1 MSIDVTN
8 YLGPA
13 ANRRPED
20 DDREDDDREDDDED
34 SNNDEDSNSQEGNAV
49 EDKEPTGD
57 EEPLDEEVVVEGE
70 PVTKSTDNAPE
81 SGCEDSADPDTRCSE
96 SGSPEQ
102 DAPAKRQSAVSD
114 PPETNKC
121 EPDSDL
127 ERLLSGTGPRKGWEL
142 TSETKSARTTFCLGQ
157 EARVLFDRLS
167 GRTGKPKKELLRNVL
182 RLNQVGWTSRPDAF
196 AETARNL
203 QVEATDRVSMAIAP
217 RIRIGLNNL
226 RDETCIDRDRLIE
239 IGIRLAQAALKKQ
252 VRQKITPHKAV
263 QSDLIALR
271 EDTEEVRRKLSGH
284 PLRSGGR
291 TAPYE
296 NRDPVERG
304 LFRILH
310 MLTEMRN
317 SIEKEVES
325 GEPMTEYQEFP

>member
-1 MSIDVTN
+1 MSIDVTK
-8 YLGPA
+8 YIDPA
-13 ANRRPED
+13 PNGRPED
-20 DDREDDDREDDDED
+20 DEREDDDE
-34 SNNDEDSNSQEGNAV
+34 NPNDEDPNSQEGNAV
-49 EDKEPTGD
+49 NDKEATGD
-57 EEPLDEEVVVEGE
+57 EEPLDGDVVANGE
-70 PVTKSTDNAPE
+70 PVTNSTDNAPE

-102 DAPAKRQSAVSD
+102 DAPAKRKAAVPD
-114 PPETNKC
+114 PPETNMC
-121 EPDSDL
+121 EPDMDL
-127 ERLLSGTGPRKGWEL
+127 ERLLTGTVPRKGWEL
-142 TSETKSARTTFCLGQ
+142 TSETKSVRTTFRLGKD
-157 EARVLFDRLS
+157 ARALFDRLS

-182 RLNQVGWTSRPDAF
+182 RLNQVGWTSSPDAF

-252 VRQKITPHKAV
+252 TRQKITPHKAV
-263 QSDLIALR
+263 QSDLIVLR

-284 PLRSGGR
+284 PLRSSGG
-291 TAPYE
+291 TAPYK

-304 LFRILH
+304 LFKILH